1 MNCKKNANSNLGEE
15 RQLFHPES
23 EKVVEIGLERL
34 RPFKNHPFKVKEDEA
49 MAQLMESI
57 ERYGILNPLIVMPT
71 REGVYQIVSGHRR
84 KYCAEKLGYT
94 QVPVIIRYMK
104 EEDSIISMVDS
115 NLHRDKILF
124 SEKAF
129 AYYMKNEAMKRKTGK
144 RRRTQEG
151 QLESIKGT
159 KTIQLIGKETGES
172 PRQVLRYIRLT
183 LLVPELL
190 DMLDE
195 GKISFNP
202 AVELSFLSEVEQKWV
217 LNGMDYAQAA
227 PSVSQAKRIKALS
240 QEKKLTQQKINEILS
255 EIKKSDM
262 SRVIFKNNKS
272 STIEFGNELNQL
284 SAKNNYRFKLFDVVA
299 IPNGDKNKGKT
310 DTISEDD
317 LMDIIEEVMEKH
329 SDKVKIWNI
338 SLGIPNKLCGKS
350 MSDLGI
356 FLDYIQDKYNVQII
370 VSAGNLEEIPLR
382 TWPSQKDMKERDRII
397 SPADSVR
404 AITVGSVALYD
415 SADSI
420 VKENEPSPFSRRG
433 PGSNYIVKPD
443 LVDYGGNLSI
453 TYDQKNLAMR
463 ALSPEGKMIEGNGT
477 SYSTPRITQKC
488 AAVFDEMVDKDLL
501 LAKALLV
508 HSARMNSRDLL
519 NDDLQENI
527 NYYGFGNPSI
537 NISDI
542 LHCSDHEMTLVF
554 KQAIQQGTH
563 LEMFDFPYP
572 KSLITNGKCKGEICM
587 TLVYSPILD
596 QNYGKEYCRT
606 NVDVSFGTYK
616 VKDTGVLSYNGQVPL
631 ERAWDEKFE
640 QSRVEHGFKWS
651 PVKSY
656 YRKISSRGIDVKDG
670 WRIRIDMTRRNGLS
684 VRQQEFVLVLT
695 IRDITEQHD
704 VYSDMVNGLKERS
717 YITNNIETRHQIRQR
732 Q

>member
-1 MNCKKNANSNLGEE
+1 MNCKKNANSNPGEE

-124 SEKAF
+124 GEKAF

-262 SRVIFKNNKS
+262 SRVIFKNSQMYKY
-272 STIEFGNELNQL
+272 FPRYY
-284 SAKNNYRFKLFDVVA
+284 SAEQMK
-299 IPNGDKNKGKT
+299 
-310 DTISEDD
+310 
-317 LMDIIEEVMEKH
+317 
-329 SDKVKIWNI
+329 
-338 SLGIPNKLCGKS
+338 
-350 MSDLGI
+350 
-356 FLDYIQDKYNVQII
+356 
-370 VSAGNLEEIPLR
+370 EEIIALLE
-382 TWPSQKDMKERDRII
+382 KDYKRKERQRK
-397 SPADSVR
+397 
-404 AITVGSVALYD
+404 
-415 SADSI
+415 
-420 VKENEPSPFSRRG
+420 KEE
-433 PGSNYIVKPD
+433 K
-443 LVDYGGNLSI
+443 
-453 TYDQKNLAMR
+453 KN
-463 ALSPEGKMIEGNGT
+463 
-477 SYSTPRITQKC
+477 
-488 AAVFDEMVDKDLL
+488 V
-501 LAKALLV
+501 
-508 HSARMNSRDLL
+508 
-519 NDDLQENI
+519 
-527 NYYGFGNPSI
+527 
-537 NISDI
+537 
-542 LHCSDHEMTLVF
+542 
-554 KQAIQQGTH
+554 
-563 LEMFDFPYP
+563 
-572 KSLITNGKCKGEICM
+572 
-587 TLVYSPILD
+587 
-596 QNYGKEYCRT
+596 
-606 NVDVSFGTYK
+606 
-616 VKDTGVLSYNGQVPL
+616 
-631 ERAWDEKFE
+631 
-640 QSRVEHGFKWS
+640 
-651 PVKSY
+651 
-656 YRKISSRGIDVKDG
+656 
-670 WRIRIDMTRRNGLS
+670 
-684 VRQQEFVLVLT
+684 
-695 IRDITEQHD
+695 
-704 VYSDMVNGLKERS
+704 
-717 YITNNIETRHQIRQR
+717 
-732 Q
+732 